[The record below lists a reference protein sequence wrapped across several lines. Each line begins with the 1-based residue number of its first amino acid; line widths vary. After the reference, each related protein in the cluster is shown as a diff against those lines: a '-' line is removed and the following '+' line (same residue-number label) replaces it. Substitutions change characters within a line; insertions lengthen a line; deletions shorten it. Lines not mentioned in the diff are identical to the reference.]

1 MNDTTR
7 QREAAPAGE
16 APILLAA
23 RDITKR
29 YGALQA
35 LRGVSLELHAGEI
48 HGLCGH
54 NGAGKS
60 TLVKAITGLIQPD
73 SGTIEVDGDPHT
85 FHTPVAAQAA
95 GIALVDQELSLAPD
109 LTVEENIFLGSIGA
123 GRSGQGSRRRSA
135 RDLLAQVGLRH
146 IDPRRLTETLA
157 MGERQLVEIARALGR
172 DARVL
177 LLDEPTATLSEAEI
191 ERVFAVSRELAAHG
205 SGLIYISHRLGEVLE
220 LCDRVTV
227 IRDGQLVATRA
238 SSDIAHRDELIRM
251 MIGVE
256 LPEPTETAAAE
267 VHREGTTE
275 IRGLAVPP
283 LVRDFNLSVRTGQIV
298 GLTGQVGAGPTEVL
312 RAITGLVPEAGG
324 EVLLDG
330 KPLRLGSPTGALA
343 AGVAFASNDRKAE
356 GVFLQKS
363 VQTNLL
369 ATRLPALSVAG
380 VMRPGRA
387 RRVADRLASFVK
399 LDRKR
404 LSSEVVTLSGGNQ
417 QKVFLGRCLDREDIK
432 LLVLDE
438 PTRGVDVAGR
448 AEIHELL
455 REAKLAGVTVIF
467 SSTEVDEILELA
479 DQIVTMFA
487 GEVVA
492 VRPRAQVNAETLS
505 ADMTMSRERGAA
517 PTVRSAGD
525 TPPNITE
532 RSAP

>member
-1 MNDTTR
+1 
-7 QREAAPAGE
+7 
-16 APILLAA
+16 
-23 RDITKR
+23 
-29 YGALQA
+29 
-35 LRGVSLELHAGEI
+35 
-48 HGLCGH
+48 
-54 NGAGKS
+54 
-60 TLVKAITGLIQPD
+60 
-73 SGTIEVDGDPHT
+73 
-85 FHTPVAAQAA
+85 
-95 GIALVDQELSLAPD
+95 
-109 LTVEENIFLGSIGA
+109 
-123 GRSGQGSRRRSA
+123 
-135 RDLLAQVGLRH
+135 
-146 IDPRRLTETLA
+146 
-157 MGERQLVEIARALGR
+157 
-172 DARVL
+172 
-177 LLDEPTATLSEAEI
+177 
-191 ERVFAVSRELAAHG
+191 
-205 SGLIYISHRLGEVLE
+205 
-220 LCDRVTV
+220 
-227 IRDGQLVATRA
+227 
-238 SSDIAHRDELIRM
+238 
-251 MIGVE
+251 
-256 LPEPTETAAAE
+256 
-267 VHREGTTE
+267 
-275 IRGLAVPP
+275 
-283 LVRDFNLSVRTGQIV
+283 
-298 GLTGQVGAGPTEVL
+298 
-312 RAITGLVPEAGG
+312 
-324 EVLLDG
+324 VLLDG